1 MEFDDKLV
9 ADDDGSTETVRT
21 VDHVGSVRPGG
32 EFDTLEQILDEL
44 RSMRRE
50 QQHHD
55 FSFWQLAGAM
65 AQAVALC
72 AIGLGGYFV
81 LSHEIHEATVHLLA
95 GIAFQLLAL
104 TGFSASR
111 KF

>member
-9 ADDDGSTETVRT
+9 ADDDGSAETVRT

-50 QQHHD
+50 QQHRE

-72 AIGLGGYFV
+72 AIGMGGYSI
-81 LSHEIHEATVHLLA
+81 LNDDIQWATVYLLA

-104 TGFSASR
+104 TGFSAPR